1 MLSESLSLHKNKLTS
16 GKMIDDNFRK
26 IAVENHLEGVTKLV
40 ESADWEKPTKLNIA
54 KNLVEKIEEL
64 LDGKAHYVE
73 CCDRTTEHQKI
84 VIEYNH
90 SSK

>member
-1 MLSESLSLHKNKLTS
+1 M
-16 GKMIDDNFRK
+16 
-26 IAVENHLEGVTKLV
+26 ENHLEGVTKLV